1 VLKIRLVGLLCSL
14 TLLATPAASNAQT
27 LAVDAAP
34 VPEVEPAQ
42 QPQPPA
48 QQPQAQQPQAQQPQ
62 TPPGSARPTVAA
74 QYSDAYMTR
83 RKIHLYASF
92 ATAPLFVT
100 QFIIGEKLFDDS
112 GSDGM
117 RGLHS
122 AIGVGI
128 GTLFAVNTVTGVW
141 NLWEARHDPK
151 GRNRRLIHGLSM
163 LGADAGF
170 LATGLLAPG
179 DEGGGNRSLHRT
191 VALTSMGVAA
201 GSYVYM
207 LLTR

>member
-1 VLKIRLVGLLCSL
+1 MLTIRLVGLMCAM
-14 TLLATPAASNAQT
+14 TLLSMPAASMAQGIT
-27 LAVDAAP
+27 EDAA
-34 VPEVEPAQ
+34 VTLAQ
-42 QPQPPA
+42 QPQGDQA
-48 QQPQAQQPQAQQPQ
+48 QAQPPQAQAQPPQAQPAS
-62 TPPGSARPTVAA
+62 PRPTVAA
-74 QYSDAYMTR
+74 EYSDAYVKR

-100 QFIIGEKLFDDS
+100 QLIVGQKLYDGNN

-122 AIGVGI
+122 ALGAGI
-128 GTLFAVNTVTGVW
+128 GGLFAVDSVTGVW
-141 NLWEARHDPK
+141 NLWEARHDPN
-151 GRNRRLIHGLSM
+151 GRRRRLIHGIAM

-170 LATGLLAPG
+170 VATGLTAPG
-179 DEGGGNRSLHRT
+179 HEREGGGDRSLHRSL
-191 VALTSMGVAA
+191 AITSMGVAA